1 MKISPLFFRLKNK
14 KNNSITSEL
23 DKKEDF
29 KSFFKTL
36 ILALVCA
43 GFVRSF
49 FYEPFHIPSSSMKP
63 NLLIG
68 DYIFVSKYS
77 YGYSKYSFPFSLDLF
92 EGRIGKKSRPERG
105 DVFVFRLPSEPSIN
119 YIKRVM
125 GLPGDEIQVING
137 QVFIN
142 GDKIDKSYYGKFA
155 EDGMEIAEF
164 EETLPSGRKIIV
176 LDQFSST
183 PQDNTGIY
191 TVPEGSY
198 FAMGDN
204 RDNSEDSR
212 FLTKVGFIP
221 EENLV
226 GKATIIF
233 FSIDGEV
240 WKIWS
245 WLQNVRADRIFKK
258 IK

>member
-1 MKISPLFFRLKNK
+1 MKRIPLFFSKKNK
-14 KNNSITSEL
+14 KNNSVTTEL
-23 DKKEDF
+23 DKKEDV

-36 ILALVCA
+36 ILALLCA
-43 GFVRSF
+43 GIVRSF

-77 YGYSKYSFPFSLDLF
+77 YGYSKYSFPFSFDLF
-92 EGRIGKKSRPERG
+92 SGRIGKKDRPKRG

-119 YIKRVM
+119 YIKRVI
-125 GLPGDEIQVING
+125 GLPGDEVQVING

-142 GDKIDKSYYGKFA
+142 GGKIEKNYYGNFSENNMK
-155 EDGMEIAEF
+155 IAEF
-164 EETLPSGRKIIV
+164 EEILPDGKKIVV
-176 LDQFSST
+176 LDQFPNV

-191 TVPEGSY
+191 KVPEGHY

-233 FSIDGEV
+233 FSIDGNV
-240 WKIWS
+240 WKLWDWPNSLRIE
-245 WLQNVRADRIFKK
+245 RIFKK
-258 IK
+258 IE

>member
-1 MKISPLFFRLKNK
+1 MKNIPLFFKIKNK
-14 KNNSITSEL
+14 KNNSVTTKS
-23 DKKEDF
+23 DKKEDC
-29 KSFFKTL
+29 KSFLKTL
-36 ILALVCA
+36 ILALICA

-63 NLLIG
+63 TLLIG
-68 DYIFVSKYS
+68 DYIFVSKFS
-77 YGYSKYSFPFSLDLF
+77 YGYSKYSFPFSLNLF
-92 EGRIGKKSRPERG
+92 EGRIGKKDRPERG

-119 YIKRVM
+119 YIKRVI
-125 GLPGDEIQVING
+125 GLPGDEVQVING

-142 GDKIDKSYYGKFA
+142 GNKIDKNYYGSFA
-155 EDGMEIAEF
+155 ENGTEIAKF
-164 EETLPSGRKIIV
+164 EEILPEGRKVIV
-176 LDQFSST
+176 LDQFNT

-191 TVPEGSY
+191 TVPEGNY

-233 FSIDGEV
+233 FSIEGDA
-240 WKIWS
+240 WKIWN
-245 WLQNVRADRIFKK
+245 WPQNLRMNRIFKK
-258 IK
+258 IE